1 VTEQEL
7 FEQKQEAA
15 SKKFWDE
22 ARIKAAELG
31 VLPEDMQLAGL
42 QICGMPPWT
51 AMQRLLLNGTYGGR
65 IEVTNLE
72 PEDIQ
77 ELRRMAETILNAES
91 TVQLKNWMRK
101 RSEELYVL
109 DLQEY
114 DWKRKDS
121 EIELRFLIDM
131 SKQTLAKTKTISQTL
146 ANTILNAVRELNQMY
161 KFTGSNFDIGKAKAV
176 LFVGEDQLED

>member
-7 FEQKQEAA
+7 FEQKQTETT
-15 SKKFWDE
+15 KKFWDE
-22 ARIKAAELG
+22 ARIRAAELG

-65 IEVTNLE
+65 IEVENLE

-77 ELRRMAETILNAES
+77 ELRKMAETILNAEA

-161 KFTGSNFDIGKAKAV
+161 KFTGSSFDVSKAKAV